1 VQLDYEFTV
10 PVPAS
15 QAWPVLMDVERI
27 APCMPGATVTRVDG
41 SDVEGTVKVKVGPIV
56 VTYSGTATFLD
67 MDEAARRAVI
77 EARGRETRGSG
88 TASAR
93 VTTQLHDEGEKTRV
107 TVSADLSITGKP
119 AQFGRGVM
127 SDVGGKLLGQF
138 ADCLAREL
146 AGPAAGEAPGTAPAA
161 PNSAPA
167 APAGQSV
174 GEKAPA
180 SLLDATGPPGQAA
193 PSPAA
198 QKPAAQKPAAQ
209 KPAAQKAAG
218 TRPTADT
225 IDLLGAAGVPVLK
238 RLAPA
243 LVAAALL
250 ALLVAVLRRR
260 R

>member
-10 PVPAS
+10 PVPVS

-27 APCMPGATVTRVDG
+27 APCMPGATVTSVDG
-41 SDVEGTVKVKVGPIV
+41 RDVEGTVKVKVGPIV
-56 VTYSGTATFLD
+56 VTYRGTATFLE

-127 SDVGGKLLGQF
+127 SDVGAKLLGQF
-138 ADCLAREL
+138 ADCLSREL
-146 AGPAAGEAPGTAPAA
+146 AGPAASPATDTAAAA
-161 PNSAPA
+161 PDTAAAAPDTAAAAPDTAPA
-167 APAGQSV
+167 APAGEQ
-174 GEKAPA
+174 APA
-180 SLLDATGPPGQAA
+180 SVLDAAGMPGSSA
-193 PSPAA
+193 PA
-198 QKPAAQKPAAQ
+198 
-209 KPAAQKAAG
+209 PAAQKAAG
-218 TRPTADT
+218 TRPTEDT
-225 IDLLGAAGVPVLK
+225 IDLLGTAGIPVLK

>member
-1 VQLDYEFTV
+1 MQLDYEFTV
-10 PVPAS
+10 PVPVS

-27 APCMPGATVTRVDG
+27 APCMPGATVTSVDG
-41 SDVEGTVKVKVGPIV
+41 RDVEGTVKVKVGPIV
-56 VTYSGTATFLD
+56 VTYRGTATFLE

-127 SDVGGKLLGQF
+127 SDVGAKLLGQF
-138 ADCLAREL
+138 ADCLSREL
-146 AGPAAGEAPGTAPAA
+146 AGPAASPATDSAAPAA
-161 PNSAPA
+161 PDTAPA
-167 APAGQSV
+167 APAGEQ
-174 GEKAPA
+174 APA
-180 SLLDATGPPGQAA
+180 SVLDAAGMPGSSAA
-193 PSPAA
+193 V
-198 QKPAAQKPAAQ
+198 
-209 KPAAQKAAG
+209 PAAQKAAG
-218 TRPTADT
+218 TRPTEDT
-225 IDLLGAAGVPVLK
+225 IDLLGTAGIPVLK